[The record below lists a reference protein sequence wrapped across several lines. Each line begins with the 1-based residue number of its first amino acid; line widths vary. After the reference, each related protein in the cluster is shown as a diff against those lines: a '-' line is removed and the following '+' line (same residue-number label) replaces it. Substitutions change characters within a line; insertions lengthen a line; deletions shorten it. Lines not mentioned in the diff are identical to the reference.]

1 MPPTVE
7 PEPIERADAEL
18 AGEVRLSRNRSAMI
32 ERRGFLAALGAF
44 GLAPPLLGVS
54 QNAPGMEPLERALVL
69 SGGGARGAYEAGLIG
84 ALAAIGSVAD
94 GSPLAPYELV
104 CGTSI
109 GALNGWCVATAQYTK
124 LHDLWYG
131 ISAADVIRL
140 KPRYAALH
148 NPASGLLNRAA
159 SVVQLAALV
168 KNQKGVLQ
176 SEPVYDW
183 IVRNLDPTVPL
194 VTPLVWAVTNLSL
207 QRPEYFYVRPKSV
220 GDVLPRKVVGA
231 LQASL
236 GPHTVVR
243 EATPEILHQAIFA
256 SAAIPIAFDPVLM
269 PGPDGTPNE
278 YCDGGVASNSSV
290 GIAHAIA
297 RGADVVLLDPPFEP
311 DTYHEDA
318 VEIAFSVYGTMQRKI
333 LEVEMRNVYAQ
344 SLGRRAF
351 NRLTEAE
358 ISRAT
363 QGNNPLAKY
372 IENLPVT
379 DLRYIRPEKTLPVGV
394 AAFDDWLG
402 IGKAYSVGWE
412 DAGRGFTPYDWSTFE
427 L

>member
-1 MPPTVE
+1 MPLTVE
-7 PEPIERADAEL
+7 PEPIERANAAP

-32 ERRGFLAALGAF
+32 ERREFLAALGAF

-54 QNAPGMEPLERALVL
+54 QNEPAMEPLERALVL

-131 ISAADVIRL
+131 ISAADIIRL

-148 NPASGLLNRAA
+148 DPASGVLNRAA
-159 SVVQLAALV
+159 SVLQLALLV

-207 QRPEYFYVRPKSV
+207 QRPEYFYVRPKGV
-220 GDVLPRKVVGA
+220 GDELPQGVVRA

-236 GPHTVVR
+236 GPHTIVR
-243 EATPEILHQAIFA
+243 EATPDLLHQAIFA

-269 PGPDGTPNE
+269 PGPDGTTNE

-297 RGADVVLLDPPFEP
+297 RAADVVLLDPPFEP
-311 DTYHEDA
+311 VTELGDA

-344 SLGRRAF
+344 SLGRLAF
-351 NRLTEAE
+351 NRLTTGEV
-358 ISRAT
+358 SRAT
-363 QGNNPLAKY
+363 RGNNPLARY
-372 IENLPVT
+372 LGHLPAT
-379 DLRYIRPEKTLPVGV
+379 DLRYLRPEKPLPVGV
-394 AAFDDWLG
+394 AAFDDWVG
-402 IGKAYSVGWE
+402 IGNAYRVGWE
-412 DAGRGFTPYDWSTFE
+412 DAGRGFTPYDWSTFQ

>member
-1 MPPTVE
+1 
-7 PEPIERADAEL
+7 
-18 AGEVRLSRNRSAMI
+18 MI

-44 GLAPPLLGVS
+44 GLAPGLLGVS
-54 QNAPGMEPLERALVL
+54 RTEPALEPLERALVL

-84 ALAAIGSVAD
+84 ALASIGSVRD
-94 GSPLAPYELV
+94 GSPLVPYELI

-131 ISAADVIRL
+131 ISGQDIIRL

-148 NPASGLLNRAA
+148 DPASGLLNRAA

-183 IVRNLDPTVPL
+183 IVRNLDPSVPL

-220 GDVLPRKVVGA
+220 GDELPREVVRD

-236 GPHTVVR
+236 GPHTIVR
-243 EATPEILHQAIFA
+243 EATPDLLHRAIFA

-269 PGPDGTPNE
+269 PGLDGTINE

-297 RGADVVLLDPPFEP
+297 RAADVVLLDPPFEP
-311 DTYHEDA
+311 DTNLDDA

-344 SLGRRAF
+344 SLGKLAF
-351 NRLTEAE
+351 NRLTQEE

-363 QGNNPLAKY
+363 RGNNPLAAFVGHA
-372 IENLPVT
+372 PVT
-379 DLRYIRPEKTLPVGV
+379 DLRYIRPEKPLPVGV
-394 AAFDDWLG
+394 AAFDDWAG
-402 IGKAYSVGWE
+402 IGKAYAVGWE